1 MTFKKSAFAS
11 VTPDV
16 TTSKIAKS
24 EFDVVTTNN
33 SEFDLDNSD
42 GKESSIKDIQ
52 EAYQIMYEN
61 WIKVYKANTA
71 LKEKIVELNK
81 EKK

>member
-11 VTPDV
+11 VTPNV

-52 EAYQIMYEN
+52 EAYQIM
-61 WIKVYKANTA
+61 WKTGSRFAR
-71 LKEKIVELNK
+71 
-81 EKK
+81 